1 MLGRKKTTS
10 KKKKKSQQDLFV
22 VLDGKLRTPSQKT
35 NCVMTEPSH
44 SYDPGLGWDGERN
57 TNTALRSCGTSFPE
71 KTTGPTVRL
80 TSLLHKALQDS
91 TVPKLA
97 FLISNTNGIS
107 QWTEVS
113 QWLGSFK
120 LFVVLFCFDT
130 WFCYT
135 AQASLELAA
144 IFLLLTFHLEVGG
157 F

>member
-10 KKKKKSQQDLFV
+10 KKKKKVNKTCLCSGWQVKDIITEN
-22 VLDGKLRTPSQKT
+22 KLCHDRTFT
-35 NCVMTEPSH
+35 VMILAWAVMGRGAQTRPWEAVALLSPRRQ
-44 SYDPGLGWDGERN
+44 LG
-57 TNTALRSCGTSFPE
+57 P
-71 KTTGPTVRL
+71 VRL
-80 TSLLHKALQDS
+80 PSLLHKALQDS

-97 FLISNTNGIS
+97 FLISNTKGIS